1 MFARAL
7 IVLLLVLNF
16 GVAAWWSLRP
26 APVPVAVAQPEG
38 VARLQ
43 LLGEVPAAARPAPV
57 ATAEA
62 PPSSTAPAR
71 PEVAAAVQCVS
82 FGPYP
87 DAATAAAARV
97 RLQPLV
103 QRIVVR
109 TPAAGT
115 DGAWRVYL
123 PRLPTAEAAQAM
135 AQRIAAAGFGDYLV
149 LREGADA
156 NTIALGRYSSESGA
170 RRRAA
175 TLVAAGFPARAE
187 ALGHGPAAIWLDV
200 AAAAGFDAVHAQA
213 LAAAPGR
220 RPLDCARLR

>member
-1 MFARAL
+1 MLARAL
-7 IVLLLVLNF
+7 IVLLLVLNL

-26 APVPVAVAQPEG
+26 APRPVAVAQPEG

-43 LLGEVPAAARPAPV
+43 LLSEVPAAARPAPV
-57 ATAEA
+57 ATAA
-62 PPSSTAPAR
+62 VPPPSTAPAR
-71 PEVAAAVQCVS
+71 AEAIALQCVS

-87 DAATAAAARV
+87 DAATAAAARA

-109 TPAAGT
+109 TPPSAT

-170 RRRAA
+170 RRRVAA
-175 TLVAAGFPARAE
+175 LVAAGFPARAE
-187 ALGHGPAAIWLDV
+187 ALGNGSATTWLDV
-200 AAAAGFDAVHAQA
+200 AAAAGFDAARAQA